1 MGTISGVANVL
12 FDPIEASSVA
22 NFKWI
27 RRLVHWN
34 VNKSMNRSKW
44 STLMMIK
51 VHFNAMH
58 NYKPLENN
66 VESLVFFPLKSSF
79 EWVEIENE
87 IEYLYKVNDVRFTM
101 ADKVIKTVI
110 TVLFRVLWISHFTL
124 HRTFFFVVV
133 IIVAAFYRTTENI
146 TTYTYLLYL
155 YCDLNDSSGIPFYLH
170 RVERE
175 EKMVVISHSHC
186 FCPILIRVSIW

>member
-1 MGTISGVANVL
+1 M
-12 FDPIEASSVA
+12 
-22 NFKWI
+22 
-27 RRLVHWN
+27 
-34 VNKSMNRSKW
+34 
-44 STLMMIK
+44 
-51 VHFNAMH
+51 
-58 NYKPLENN
+58 
-66 VESLVFFPLKSSF
+66 
-79 EWVEIENE
+79 EIENE

-155 YCDLNDSSGIPFYLH
+155 YCDLNDSSGIQ
-170 RVERE
+170 RE

-186 FCPILIRVSIW
+186 FCPILIRVSI